1 MSASATRA
9 IALQGPAK
17 PEKRGCCTR
26 KISGKEFLFSL
37 RGFLTV
43 HTRCGGG
50 VQSFPRDSEHRPGM
64 PKFNPKKLGREK
76 NEQQA
81 S

>member
-1 MSASATRA
+1 MSAPATRA

-26 KISGKEFLFSL
+26 NISGKEFLFSL
-37 RGFLTV
+37 LGFLTV

-50 VQSFPRDSEHRPGM
+50 VQSFPRDSDHRPGM
-64 PKFNPKKLGREK
+64 PKSRQNELDREK